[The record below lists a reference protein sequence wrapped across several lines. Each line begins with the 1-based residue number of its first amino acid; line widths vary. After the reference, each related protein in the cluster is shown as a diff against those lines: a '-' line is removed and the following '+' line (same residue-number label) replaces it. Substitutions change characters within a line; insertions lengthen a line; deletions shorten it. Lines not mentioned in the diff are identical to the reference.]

1 MEYFKSQILE
11 CVVVGVDFILVFG
24 VDFNQRINSN
34 QLFCFF
40 VAVIITLRKVLT
52 QDSCDEI

>member
-1 MEYFKSQILE
+1 MEYFKSEALE
-11 CVVVGVDFILVFG
+11 CVIVG

-40 VAVIITLRKVLT
+40 VAVIITLIKLLT
-52 QDSCDEI
+52 QDNCDEI